1 MKKLAFYLW
10 STRKPNGQPVTVSRR
25 GNLLRQQIGTRPD
38 PNWPE
43 QLPDTQEPMAPAE
56 ALPIQ
61 LTWLNWLRDNLQEN
75 LADPSWDKIK
85 KEMEEGIL
93 NDLGGAKRWVE
104 DTQKE
109 IQAAE
114 TVLPRFKMRLHKK
127 PTIRLFTSLKA
138 RLPMRPIPDESAC
151 GMPAD
156 TVREIMGK
164 VMGEGQSE
172 AKPGSDTATCRAMRQ
187 GP

>member
-1 MKKLAFYLW
+1 MKKPAFYLW

-38 PNWPE
+38 PNWPK

-104 DTQKE
+104 DTRKE
-109 IQAAE
+109 IQATE
-114 TVLPRFKMRLHKK
+114 TVLRLIQDAAAQEAYHKTIYK
-127 PTIRLFTSLKA
+127 P
-138 RLPMRPIPDESAC
+138 
-151 GMPAD
+151 
-156 TVREIMGK
+156 
-164 VMGEGQSE
+164 
-172 AKPGSDTATCRAMRQ
+172 
-187 GP
+187 

>member
-1 MKKLAFYLW
+1 MEYPKAQRSARDCIPAREPSSSANRDEARPELA
-10 STRKPNGQPVTVSRR
+10 RTVA
-25 GNLLRQQIGTRPD
+25 GYPGTD
-38 PNWPE
+38 G
-43 QLPDTQEPMAPAE
+43 PAE

-104 DTQKE
+104 DTRKE

-114 TVLPRFKMRLHKK
+114 TVLRLIQDALAQEAYHKTIYK
-127 PTIRLFTSLKA
+127 P
-138 RLPMRPIPDESAC
+138 
-151 GMPAD
+151 
-156 TVREIMGK
+156 
-164 VMGEGQSE
+164 
-172 AKPGSDTATCRAMRQ
+172 
-187 GP
+187 